1 MKDAKNILYEIEK
14 LSGFSRKEFG
24 SASANYNGSQWNVIV
39 FRKGKTRK
47 GDKASYRIDN
57 VHKDEAIELVE
68 LIGGYEEKAISF
80 VDRMKL
86 QAKKEPVKD
95 DENEWI

>member
-1 MKDAKNILYEIEK
+1 MIDTNKILYEIEK

-39 FRKGKTRK
+39 FRKGKTKK

-57 VHKDEAIELVE
+57 VPKEEAISLVE
-68 LIGGYEEKAISF
+68 LIGGYEEKAMSF
-80 VDRMKL
+80 VEKVKL
-86 QAKKEPVKD
+86 KREKIEEEK
-95 DENEWI
+95 DENSW

>member
-39 FRKGKTRK
+39 FKKGKTQK
-47 GDKASYRIDN
+47 GDKSSYRIDN
-57 VHKDEAIELVE
+57 IPKDEAIGLVE

-80 VDRMKL
+80 VEKMKL
-86 QAKKEPVKD
+86 KAKDKVEEE
-95 DENEWI
+95 DENEWN